1 MHTIGGILLARL
13 ACFFELSTIFS
24 MWYVHVFKGGRVLM
38 YSLVVLLDGVQ
49 FERSYE
55 IPRRTGG
62 I

>member
-13 ACFFELSTIFS
+13 AGFFELSTIFS

-55 IPRRTGG
+55 IP
-62 I
+62 